1 MKNYY
6 TLLLILSIICLTSH
20 AGTYQGGVSEK
31 GYNTS
36 TGRIIDKASGKGI
49 SGAKISIPKN
59 KYTTKT
65 DRNGYFELDT
75 SINDTSIMSVKK
87 DKYKPFSMSINSK
100 DLSEPLIVGIEKS
113 NSYDLSVDSEMHHLG
128 DDNYSKL
135 SANAGEFRT
144 EAEGPFFTKKFI
156 LKNLNYSMPIYIV
169 IGSIVGIDT
178 LMARTIGQ
186 NKVPNSYASAPEVY
200 FNGNKISEI
209 QINGDG
215 QKIKI
220 PPALIRK
227 NKINE
232 VTIKTGRNLMQTS
245 YIDYDD
251 IEFMNLSI
259 EN

>member
-1 MKNYY
+1 MKNFYA
-6 TLLLILSIICLTSH
+6 LLLLLSILSLTSQ
-20 AGTYQGGVSEK
+20 AGTYQGIVSEK
-31 GYNTS
+31 GNNFS
-36 TGRIIDKASGKGI
+36 SGRIIDKASGKGI
-49 SGAKISIPKN
+49 SGAKISVPKN
-59 KYTTKT
+59 KYYTKT
-65 DRNGYFELDT
+65 DKNGYFELDT

-100 DLSEPLIVGIEKS
+100 NLSEPIVVGIEKS
-113 NSYDLSVDSEMHHLG
+113 NSYDLSIDSEMHHLG

-135 SANAGEFRT
+135 SANADEFRID
-144 EAEGPFFTKKFI
+144 AEGPFFSKKFM
-156 LKNLNYSMPIYIV
+156 LKNLNYSTPVYLV

-178 LMARTIGQ
+178 FMARSIGQ
-186 NKVPNSYASAPEVY
+186 NKTPNSYASAPEVY

-220 PPALIRK
+220 PPSLIRK
-227 NKINE
+227 NKLNE